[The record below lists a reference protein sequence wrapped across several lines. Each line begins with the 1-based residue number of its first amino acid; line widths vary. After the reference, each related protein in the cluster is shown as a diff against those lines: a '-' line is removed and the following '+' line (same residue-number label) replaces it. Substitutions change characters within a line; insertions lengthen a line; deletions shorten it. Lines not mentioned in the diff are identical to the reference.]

1 MKRHLAILFC
11 TVLLTAVVAI
21 NVHAQG
27 ADAAHVA
34 AAKAAST
41 KAGNAQSWQ
50 DLNYV
55 FDREC
60 RAPAAGRGGRGGR
73 GAQAAEAIGKNVPLE
88 PGEQK
93 KLVET

>member
-11 TVLLTAVVAI
+11 TALLTAVVAI

-41 KAGNAQSWQ
+41 KAGNAGSAS
-50 DLNYV
+50 
-55 FDREC
+55 R
-60 RAPAAGRGGRGGR
+60 RPAAMSCPPKLRRWP
-73 GAQAAEAIGKNVPLE
+73 AQASSAA
-88 PGEQK
+88 
-93 KLVET
+93 